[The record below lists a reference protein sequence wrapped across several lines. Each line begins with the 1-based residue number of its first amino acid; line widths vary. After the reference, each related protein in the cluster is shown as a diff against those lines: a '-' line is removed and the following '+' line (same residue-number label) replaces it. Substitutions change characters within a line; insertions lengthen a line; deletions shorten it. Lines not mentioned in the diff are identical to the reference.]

1 MIEAEPGARRRLIAG
16 LAAAAAVAAA
26 ILAFDLVTP
35 RGVADGTLY
44 AAFVLASAWLPWAT
58 APFVAAAIATLL
70 NVVGYAAS
78 AADFAPAWFILTNRA
93 IALAVVWTTA
103 LLLYHRL
110 QADRALAAS
119 QARYQA
125 LLAERTLQESRDR
138 YRQLI
143 DASPDAIIL
152 HRGGVIRF
160 VNPGA
165 IALFSAP
172 NAAALIGRSLL
183 EFVPEPN
190 RAEVE
195 ACMGQV
201 LGSGRSV
208 PWTEQR
214 LLRLDGQ
221 ALEVE
226 AGHVPIT
233 VDGQAAVQ
241 TILRDISERKRAEKE
256 LARAYGLL
264 SEHLA
269 NTPLGVL
276 EWQGK
281 RGKVRQL
288 RLQRWSGQAEAI
300 FGFTEAEMRGLRWD
314 ALTMV
319 DASDLEKAKAAARDL
334 VCGVKT
340 RNVVTLRNHTRDG
353 SVRVCRWHNSA
364 LRSDDGGGDLTVL
377 SLVEDITERVEAEER
392 IRHLALHNSLT
403 GLPNRLLL
411 QDRLEQALARARR
424 TKNGVAVMLVDLD
437 NFKTINDTLGHLT
450 GDELIRIVAGRLRAL
465 VRESDTVARL
475 GGDEFAVVQTD
486 LHQVGGAA
494 VLAGK
499 IAAAAREPFDLG
511 GRRVF
516 VGASL
521 GIALFPQDGDALEPL
536 LKHADIALY
545 RAKAEGRNRFAFFE
559 PEMNAE
565 VLTRRSMEEGLLQ
578 ALAGHQLAVF
588 YQPQF
593 DLRTHA
599 LVGVEALARWRHPQG
614 GLVLPG
620 AFIPVAEVTG
630 LIQPIGEW
638 ILRQACRDARAWRE
652 AGAPVRVGVNLSPSQ
667 VRQRELAERIPRILA
682 ELGLEPAELEL
693 EITENLFL
701 SPADTAHLAEL
712 AELGIRFAIDDF
724 GIGYSSLAY
733 LNRFPFDRIKIDRS
747 FIAGIG
753 QSEHAETI
761 IRAIV
766 QLGHNLGKLVL
777 AEGVETEAQ
786 LAFLRRAGCDQA
798 QGFLLGRPQP
808 AELLGQPRAA

>member
-1 MIEAEPGARRRLIAG
+1 MIEAEPRARPWPVAG
-16 LAAAAAVAAA
+16 LAVAVAVAAA
-26 ILAFDLVTP
+26 ILVFDLATP

-58 APFVAAAIATLL
+58 APLVAGAIATLL
-70 NVVGYAAS
+70 NLVGYAAS
-78 AADFAPAWFILTNRA
+78 AKGFAPAWFVLTNRG

-103 LLLYHRL
+103 FLLYRRL

-138 YRQLI
+138 YRQLV
-143 DASPDAIIL
+143 DASPDAIIV
-152 HRGGVIRF
+152 HQRGVIRF
-160 VNPGA
+160 ANPGA
-165 IALFSAP
+165 VALFAAP
-172 NAAALIGRSLL
+172 DAAALIGRPMPG
-183 EFVPEPN
+183 FV
-190 RAEVE
+190 AEAVQS
-195 ACMGQV
+195 A
-201 LGSGRSV
+201 

-221 ALEVE
+221 AIDVE
-226 AGHVPIT
+226 AGSVRIT
-233 VDGQAAVQ
+233 LDGRPAVQ

-256 LARAYGLL
+256 LAQAYGLL

-276 EWQGK
+276 EW
-281 RGKVRQL
+281 RGRRDHVGQL
-288 RLQRWSGQAEAI
+288 RLHRWSGQAEAI
-300 FGFTEAEMRGLRWD
+300 FGFTEAEMRGQRWD
-314 ALTMV
+314 TLTMV
-319 DASDLEKAKAAARDL
+319 DASHVEKAKSAVRDL
-334 VCGVKT
+334 VCGLKT
-340 RNVVTLRNHTRDG
+340 RNVVTLRNHARDG
-353 SVRVCRWHNSA
+353 SLRVCRWHNSA
-364 LRSDDGGGDLTVL
+364 LLPEDGGDLTVL
-377 SLVEDITERVEAEER
+377 SLVEDITERVEVEER
-392 IRHLALHNSLT
+392 IRHLAHHDSLT

-424 TKNGVAVMLVDLD
+424 AKDGVAVMLVDLD
-437 NFKTINDTLGHLT
+437 HFKTVNDTLGHLT

-486 LHQVGGAA
+486 LHEVGGAA

-499 IAAAAREPFDLG
+499 ITAAAREPFDLG
-511 GRRVF
+511 GRQVF

-565 VLTRRSMEEGLLQ
+565 VLARRSLEEGLQQ

-701 SPADTAHLAEL
+701 SPADTAHLATL

-747 FIAGIG
+747 FIAEIG

-777 AEGVETEAQ
+777 AEGVETETQ

-808 AELLGQPRAA
+808 AELLGQPRAAA